1 MVMYPEN
8 PAQNDLTYELRYEM
22 MHPYTHIHI
31 IYMYACMHACMYALM
46 HACMHDYGQ
55 SFLGIISLYYH
66 PSSIFIRYYASP
78 RTTVKS
84 PSLPL
89 FVRRNDL
96 TYHGRHGVIS
106 CVTGSYA
113 AAKAWPGFRRTVC
126 TRLSHFVWQNCLLS
140 LRRRPRS
147 GTERQ
152 RRYLSWSVS
161 LP

>member
-1 MVMYPEN
+1 MYTC
-8 PAQNDLTYELRYEM
+8 LHVCT
-22 MHPYTHIHI
+22 
-31 IYMYACMHACMYALM
+31 YACMHACMHDINITYA
-46 HACMHDYGQ
+46 HGQ

-66 PSSIFIRYYASP
+66 PSSILSIFIRYYASP

-147 GTERQ
+147 GNRAERQ